1 MRRIS
6 ALITAIILVFT
17 TTVFS
22 AGEDINQAIEN
33 TEKYLLS
40 TVSDPT
46 VSSVG
51 GEWSIIGIS
60 RNGTAVADTYYNNV
74 LNYLNERDGKLS
86 DRKYTEY
93 SRVILAL
100 TSIGKNPENVGGY
113 NLLLPLGD
121 YEKTI
126 KQGINGAI
134 WALIALD
141 SNKYDMP
148 YDENANVHATRE
160 MYLQKILDGQLSDG
174 GWAMSGDDG
183 DADLTAMAL
192 QALRNYRKIPVVSE
206 AIDKGVSFLSE
217 NQNANGGYG
226 ADGEESAESTAQ
238 VLVALCGLGIS
249 PTDGGFVKNGKTLTD
264 SILSF
269 YNGEG
274 FEHLKGEGTNL
285 MATEQCFYALVA
297 LKRFENGESFLYDM
311 TKQEEKNQ
319 LDGIYENAVK
329 KAIGAVILKL
339 MTVI

>member
-17 TTVFS
+17 TTVFAENES
-22 AGEDINQAIEN
+22 VNQIIDN

-40 TVSDPT
+40 AIPDST

-60 RNGTAVADTYYNNV
+60 RNGTAVSDTYYINV
-74 LNYLNERDGKLS
+74 LNYLNEHGGKLS

-100 TSIGKNPENVGGY
+100 TAIGKNPENVGGY
-113 NLLLPLGD
+113 NLLMPLGD

-141 SNKYDMP
+141 SNGYDVP

-160 MYLQKILDGQLSDG
+160 MYFKKILDGQLPDG
-174 GWAMSGDDG
+174 GWAMSGDEG
-183 DADLTAMAL
+183 DVDLTAMAL
-192 QALRNYRKIPVVSE
+192 QALRNYRAIPVVSE

-217 NQNANGGYG
+217 KQNANGGYG
-226 ADGEESAESTAQ
+226 ADGEETAESTAQ

-249 PTDGGFVKNGKTLTD
+249 PSDGGFVKNGKTLTD
-264 SILSF
+264 NIMSF
-269 YNGEG
+269 YNGDG
-274 FEHLKGEGTNL
+274 FSHIKGEETNL

-297 LKRFENGESFLYDM
+297 LKRLENGESFLYDM
-311 TKQEEKNQ
+311 TKPEEKNQ
-319 LDGIYENAVK
+319 LDGIYRKALAE
-329 KAIGAVILKL
+329 AIGAVILKL